1 MSKYK
6 KVILMHKIKE
16 GKLYIL
22 SQKITVINENKVKNK
37 KSLKAP
43 EIAEKNDIFYG
54 KTIEKRDVVI

>member
-1 MSKYK
+1 
-6 KVILMHKIKE
+6 MHKIKE

-43 EIAEKNDIFYG
+43 EIAKKNDIFYG
-54 KTIEKRDVVI
+54 KTIEKRDVGI

>member
-1 MSKYK
+1 
-6 KVILMHKIKE
+6 MHKIKE

-43 EIAEKNDIFYG
+43 EIAKVNDIFYG
-54 KTIEKRDVVI
+54 ETIEKRDVVI

>member
-1 MSKYK
+1 
-6 KVILMHKIKE
+6 MHKIKE

-37 KSLKAP
+37 KSLKAQ